1 METGERR
8 ENFGEDIDRFGTV
21 GRSVAAVTDAAAA
34 AISGRHGPFLK
45 RCQPPWRALAV
56 LLLVVNTDIALAGSA
71 VYTYDSLGRLS
82 QVTYSNGVVVTYTYD
97 AAGNRITQVITGAQ

>member
-1 METGERR
+1 VRILEKTWIDLEQLADRSLRSLMPRQRR
-8 ENFGEDIDRFGTV
+8 
-21 GRSVAAVTDAAAA
+21 SP
-34 AISGRHGPFLK
+34 SGMRWPFLK